1 MCGHGCAQKYAV
13 KGEAVLDVCS
23 RMRTKV
29 NAVKFVLRMLS
40 FHGALAGRLRET
52 LLHGPTMGEN
62 YVK

>member
-1 MCGHGCAQKYAV
+1 MH
-13 KGEAVLDVCS
+13 DVCS

-29 NAVKFVLRMLS
+29 NVVKFVLRVLS